1 MLINLAYSH
10 QKEQRAMKDAFSA
23 AIERLG
29 EEPDFVYLDADL
41 MSAIGTKKWASGHPD
56 KAYNVGV
63 SEANMMG
70 VAAGLS
76 AAGLRPLVH
85 TFGPFAS
92 RRCFD
97 QVFLSIG
104 YAKNEVMV
112 IGSDPGV
119 TAAFNGGTH
128 MPFEDVALYR
138 AIPQAT
144 IVDFTDSVMMDNLL
158 PGLWRHPGLKY
169 ARFGRKEAISVYGA
183 GSDFEIGRAVVLRE
197 GSDVAIMA
205 CGIMVA
211 EALRAAEVLAGDGIR
226 AAVLDLFT
234 IKPLDEAAVV
244 DWARRTGAIVTAE
257 NHNVIGGLGS
267 AVADTLARTW
277 PCPVEM
283 VGVQDQFGEV
293 GPQDYLQER
302 FALTAEEI
310 VRKSRAVLARKQS
323 GAGVCP

>member
-1 MLINLAYSH
+1 MLINLDFTDQREA
-10 QKEQRAMKDAFSA
+10 RAMKDAFCA

-29 EEPDFVYLDADL
+29 DEPDFVYLDADL
-41 MSAIGTKKWASGHPD
+41 MSAIGTKKWAGNHPD
-56 KAYNVGV
+56 KAFNAGV

-144 IVDFTDSVMMDNLL
+144 IVDFTDSVMLDNLL
-158 PGLWRHPGLKY
+158 PRLWRHPGLKY
-169 ARFGRKEAISVYGA
+169 ARFGRKEAIGVYGA
-183 GSDFEIGRAVVLRE
+183 GSDFEIGRAAILRP
-197 GSDVAIMA
+197 GTDVAIMA

-211 EALRAAEVLAGDGIR
+211 EALRAANRLSAEGIS

-234 IKPLDEAAVV
+234 IKPLDVASVTE
-244 DWARRTGAIVTAE
+244 WAGRTGAVVTAE

-267 AVADTLARTW
+267 AVADALVRSH

-283 VGVQDQFGEV
+283 VGVHEQFGEV
-293 GPQDYLQER
+293 GPLDYLQER
-302 FALTAEEI
+302 FALTADEI
-310 VRKSRAVLARKQS
+310 VGKVHAVLARK
-323 GAGVCP
+323 

>member
-1 MLINLAYSH
+1 MLINLAYAD
-10 QKEQRAMKDAFSA
+10 QRETRAMKDAFCA

-29 EEPDFVYLDADL
+29 DEPDFVYLDADL
-41 MSAIGTKKWASGHPD
+41 MSAIGTKKWADNHPD
-56 KAYNVGV
+56 KAFNAGV

-138 AIPQAT
+138 TIPQAT
-144 IVDFTDSVMMDNLL
+144 IVDFTDSVMLDNLL
-158 PGLWRHPGLKY
+158 PRLWRHPGLKY
-169 ARFGRKEAISVYGA
+169 ARFGRKEAIGVYGA
-183 GSDFEIGRAVVLRE
+183 GSDFEIGRAAILRQ
-197 GSDVAIMA
+197 GTDVAIMA

-211 EALRAAEVLAGDGIR
+211 EALRAADRLTAEGIS

-234 IKPLDEAAVV
+234 IKPLDVAAVTE
-244 DWARRTGAIVTAE
+244 WAGRTGAVVTAE

-267 AVADTLARTW
+267 AVADALVRSH

-283 VGVQDQFGEV
+283 VGVHEQFGEV
-293 GPQDYLQER
+293 GPLDYLQER
-302 FALTAEEI
+302 FALTADEI
-310 VRKSRAVLARKQS
+310 VRKAQAVIARK
-323 GAGVCP
+323 